1 LEKNISQKRE
11 GVIYPPPTKRIR
23 SRNSTCTIRYM
34 LKKIIAQK
42 KGRGGIYPPPTKRI
56 RSRNSTCTI
65 RYMLKKIIA
74 QKKREGGIYPPT
86 SICVLIC
93 GCWVKFY
100 LPATFNMDLNVEKN
114 ISQKKGGGYIPPSN
128 KKNQKQK
135 FNLYYKVYVEKNY
148 C

>member
-1 LEKNISQKRE
+1 MDLNFGKKYFSKKGGGYISPSNKKNQKQKFNLYYKVYVEKNYCS
-11 GVIYPPPTKRIR
+11 
-23 SRNSTCTIRYM
+23 
-34 LKKIIAQK
+34 
-42 KGRGGIYPPPTKRI
+42 
-56 RSRNSTCTI
+56 
-65 RYMLKKIIA
+65 
-74 QKKREGGIYPPT
+74 KKREGGIYPPT